1 MKQNKRTVCI
11 LFCLILFIGSFL
23 WMRKILIN
31 EGVVPLLT
39 KTKSKV
45 VSNKSLEYE
54 IYDKMHR
61 MANTKIEA
69 VDGEVW
75 GEIEITVEL
84 CDRLINKIKDSNL
97 KALEKN
103 KLVEILNR
111 WKNVDFSNCVEEH
124 NYVWSK
130 LGGTVG
136 KAKSLRK

>member
-1 MKQNKRTVCI
+1 MKLNKRTVVI
-11 LFCLILFIGSFL
+11 LFCLILFVGSFL

-31 EGVVPLLT
+31 EGVVQPLT

-54 IYDKMHR
+54 IYDTMHR

-75 GEIEITVEL
+75 GEVEITVEL
-84 CDRLINKIKDSNL
+84 CDRLIEKIKESNL

-103 KLVEILNR
+103 KLIEILNR
-111 WKNVDFSNCVEEH
+111 WKNGDFSNCVEEH

>member
-1 MKQNKRTVCI
+1 MKINRRTVVI
-11 LFCLILFIGSFL
+11 LFCLILFVGSFL

-31 EGVVPLLT
+31 EGVVQPLT
-39 KTKSKV
+39 KTKSNV

-54 IYDKMHR
+54 IYDTMHR

-75 GEIEITVEL
+75 GEVEITVEL
-84 CDRLINKIKDSNL
+84 CDRLIDKIKESNL

-103 KLVEILNR
+103 KLIEILNR
-111 WKNVDFSNCVEEH
+111 WKNGDFSNCVEEH